1 MNNHSFTVSE
11 AINTGWKF
19 TKKYFWILML
29 LGGIAYIPSLVSN
42 LFNAALPYIP
52 GATISS
58 IDPLT
63 NLPSAQ
69 PQGVRAIIVVIVS
82 VIAGILG
89 ARLGLGL
96 TKTNLM
102 ILEDKKP
109 VVKDLCVPF
118 IYVLR
123 LIGWWILVGLAVIIG
138 FIALI
143 IPGIYIATRL
153 SLFQYFIAQ
162 GYGTIDSIK
171 ASRSATQ
178 GNIWKLIWIGFVY
191 IGVTLLWIL
200 ALVIWLL
207 WAIPTVMLAQTY
219 VYTQLKKNIPDTFKP
234 IN

>member
-1 MNNHSFTVSE
+1 
-11 AINTGWKF
+11 
-19 TKKYFWILML
+19 ML